1 MKRSGKCEFSLEVG
15 CDLTWP
21 TIGVLEITMVIH
33 GIDDDIFENEAVP
46 KSSLPLHLGVDR
58 PRKNT

>member
-46 KSSLPLHLGVDR
+46 KLSITS
-58 PRKNT
+58 TSE